1 MDSKYACAL
10 KLLLFLE
17 LPSTFATHFQEFT
30 NYQMELKEL
39 VSTVLK
45 TLDSKSASIK
55 NGVKID
61 LLKTKASMEKSMGD
75 INNKYQIIQDYFKD
89 IDGFVIYNDRQTKPV
104 KEASQKLQR
113 SLKNYLLSFE
123 NDLKKIQN
131 NFESISK
138 MEEGAVAMFENDL
151 EESKKKFKK
160 GFLRMKIENEELK
173 IELLTAIK
181 LDLRYYLL

>member
-55 NGVKID
+55 NGVK
-61 LLKTKASMEKSMGD
+61 M
-75 INNKYQIIQDYFKD
+75 
-89 IDGFVIYNDRQTKPV
+89 IYLR
-104 KEASQKLQR
+104 QKLAWK
-113 SLKNYLLSFE
+113 SPW
-123 NDLKKIQN
+123 
-131 NFESISK
+131 
-138 MEEGAVAMFENDL
+138 V
-151 EESKKKFKK
+151 
-160 GFLRMKIENEELK
+160 
-173 IELLTAIK
+173 T
-181 LDLRYYLL
+181 

>member
-1 MDSKYACAL
+1 
-10 KLLLFLE
+10 
-17 LPSTFATHFQEFT
+17 
-30 NYQMELKEL
+30 MELKEL
-39 VSTVLK
+39 LSTALK
-45 TLDSKSASIK
+45 TLDSTFALIKS
-55 NGVKID
+55 GVKID
-61 LLKTKASMEKSMGD
+61 LLTAKASMEKSVGD
-75 INNKYQIIQDYFKD
+75 INNKYQIIQGYFND
-89 IDGFVIYNDRQTKPV
+89 IDGFLIHNDRQTKPV

-113 SLKNYLLSFE
+113 SLENYLLSFE
-123 NDLKKIQN
+123 NDWKKIQE

-181 LDLRYYLL
+181 PELRYYLL

>member
-1 MDSKYACAL
+1 
-10 KLLLFLE
+10 
-17 LPSTFATHFQEFT
+17 
-30 NYQMELKEL
+30 MELKEL

-55 NGVKID
+55 NSVKID

-89 IDGFVIYNDRQTKPV
+89 IDGFVIYNDRHTKPV

-138 MEEGAVAMFENDL
+138 MEEGAVAIFENDL

-181 LDLRYYLL
+181 PDLRYYLL